1 MKISSATTS
10 QTSHHNLISLSS
22 LIITLGIIYG
32 DIGTS
37 PLYVMKAIIGN
48 NKIDPAIIIGAVSC
62 VFYTL
67 TIQTTIKY
75 VLITIRADNHGEG
88 GIFSLYSLLKRLRKG
103 WIIIPAIIGGCA
115 LLADGII
122 TPSISISSA
131 VEGLK
136 IYYPQLDVMIIVIVI
151 LFILFSVQRFGTQI
165 IGKSFGPIML
175 LWFLMLGSL
184 GLIGLFSN
192 ISILKAF
199 NPYFAFKLLQIHNEG
214 FYVLGFVFLCT
225 TGAEALYSDLGHCG
239 VRNVRIS
246 WIFVKSMLVIN
257 YFGQGAMMLNFEGK
271 TLAHISGDSLNPAN
285 PFYMLMPEWFL
296 PIGIVIAT
304 FAAIIASQALITGS
318 FSLISEAIRLDIW
331 PKITIHFP
339 TSFKGQIYIPSINWL
354 LFTGCVFVM
363 IHFQTSSNM
372 EAAYGLA
379 IVLCMLMT
387 TILMTIYMRMNRY
400 SNYWILLFLAVY
412 MTIEISFFVANLSK
426 FSHGGYVSL
435 FIAGII
441 AFVMFVWY
449 FGKKI
454 IGSYNDFVPLKDYE
468 DVIRD
473 LSEDETVP
481 KYFSNL
487 IYLTNSPN
495 SRLIESKIIY
505 SILKSRPKRADVYW
519 LVHVHVSDSPFQN
532 DYKVKFF
539 QDKHIIRVDFY
550 LGFKLTQR
558 LNVLLRQVI
567 EDLVVSK
574 EIDFISNY
582 PSLHKYHIPSDFK
595 YVIVKKQISY
605 DSKLPWY
612 DSIIIGVYGLLRKL
626 SLSGGDSFGLDKG
639 SVLVEDYPLV
649 LHPVSMPMNR
659 IY

>member
-1 MKISSATTS
+1 ME
-10 QTSHHNLISLSS
+10 
-22 LIITLGIIYG
+22 
-32 DIGTS
+32 D
-37 PLYVMKAIIGN
+37 M
-48 NKIDPAIIIGAVSC
+48 
-62 VFYTL
+62 
-67 TIQTTIKY
+67 
-75 VLITIRADNHGEG
+75 
-88 GIFSLYSLLKRLRKG
+88 
-103 WIIIPAIIGGCA
+103 
-115 LLADGII
+115 
-122 TPSISISSA
+122 
-131 VEGLK
+131 
-136 IYYPQLDVMIIVIVI
+136 YP
-151 LFILFSVQRFGTQI
+151 
-165 IGKSFGPIML
+165 
-175 LWFLMLGSL
+175 
-184 GLIGLFSN
+184 
-192 ISILKAF
+192 
-199 NPYFAFKLLQIHNEG
+199 
-214 FYVLGFVFLCT
+214 
-225 TGAEALYSDLGHCG
+225 
-239 VRNVRIS
+239 
-246 WIFVKSMLVIN
+246 
-257 YFGQGAMMLNFEGK
+257 
-271 TLAHISGDSLNPAN
+271 
-285 PFYMLMPEWFL
+285 
-296 PIGIVIAT
+296 
-304 FAAIIASQALITGS
+304 
-318 FSLISEAIRLDIW
+318 
-331 PKITIHFP
+331 
-339 TSFKGQIYIPSINWL
+339 
-354 LFTGCVFVM
+354 
-363 IHFQTSSNM
+363 
-372 EAAYGLA
+372 
-379 IVLCMLMT
+379 
-387 TILMTIYMRMNRY
+387 
-400 SNYWILLFLAVY
+400 
-412 MTIEISFFVANLSK
+412 
-426 FSHGGYVSL
+426 L

>member
-1 MKISSATTS
+1 VKISSATTS

-199 NPYFAFKLLQIHNEG
+199 NPYYAFKLLQIHNEG

>member
-1 MKISSATTS
+1 VKISSATTS

>member
-1 MKISSATTS
+1 
-10 QTSHHNLISLSS
+10 
-22 LIITLGIIYG
+22 
-32 DIGTS
+32 
-37 PLYVMKAIIGN
+37 MKAIIGN

-199 NPYFAFKLLQIHNEG
+199 NPYYAFKLLQIHNEG

>member
-1 MKISSATTS
+1 
-10 QTSHHNLISLSS
+10 
-22 LIITLGIIYG
+22 
-32 DIGTS
+32 
-37 PLYVMKAIIGN
+37 MKAIIGN
-48 NKIDPAIIIGAVSC
+48 TKIDSAIIIGAVSC
-62 VFYTL
+62 VLYTL

-75 VLITIRADNHGEG
+75 VMITIKADNHGEG

-103 WIIIPAIIGGCA
+103 WVIIPAIIGGCA

-122 TPSISISSA
+122 TPAISISSA

-136 IYYPQLDVMIIVIVI
+136 IYYPQLDVMIVVIII
-151 LFILFSVQRFGTQI
+151 LFVLFFVQKFGTQI

-175 LWFLMLGSL
+175 LWFLMLGTL

-199 NPYFAFKLLQIHNEG
+199 NPYYAIHLLQIHHEG

-246 WIFVKSMLVIN
+246 WVFVKSMLVIH
-257 YFGQGAMMLNFEGK
+257 YFGQGAMLLNFEGQ
-271 TLAHISGDSLNPAN
+271 TLGNISGDHLNPAN
-285 PFYMLMPEWFL
+285 PFYLLMPQWFL
-296 PIGIVIAT
+296 PIGIVVAT
-304 FAAIIASQALITGS
+304 FAAVIASQALITGS
-318 FSLISEAIRLDIW
+318 FSLISEAIRLDFW
-331 PKITIHFP
+331 PKIKVHYP
-339 TSFKGQIYIPSINWL
+339 TSFKGQIYIPSVNWL
-354 LFTGCVFVM
+354 LFAGCVFVM
-363 IHFQTSSNM
+363 LHFKNSSNM

-400 SNYWILLFLAVY
+400 SNYWIILFVIVY
-412 MTIEISFFVANLSK
+412 LTFEMSFFIANLSK

-435 FIAGII
+435 FIAGLI

-449 FGKKI
+449 LGKKI
-454 IGSYNDFVPLKDYE
+454 IGTYYDFVPLKEYE

-481 KYFSNL
+481 KYYSHL

-519 LVHVHVSDSPFQN
+519 LVHVHVSESPFQN

-567 EDLVVSK
+567 DDLVTSK

-582 PSLHKYHIPSDFK
+582 PSLHKYRIPSDFK
-595 YVIVKKQISY
+595 YVIIKKQISY

-612 DSIIIGVYGLLRKL
+612 DSMIIAIYGLLRKL

-649 LHPVSMPMNR
+649 LYPVSMPMNR

>member
-1 MKISSATTS
+1 
-10 QTSHHNLISLSS
+10 
-22 LIITLGIIYG
+22 
-32 DIGTS
+32 
-37 PLYVMKAIIGN
+37 MKAIIGN

>member
-1 MKISSATTS
+1 VKISSATTS

-199 NPYFAFKLLQIHNEG
+199 NPYYAFKLLQIHNEG

-339 TSFKGQIYIPSINWL
+339 TSFKGQILYTIN
-354 LFTGCVFVM
+354 
-363 IHFQTSSNM
+363 
-372 EAAYGLA
+372 
-379 IVLCMLMT
+379 
-387 TILMTIYMRMNRY
+387 
-400 SNYWILLFLAVY
+400 
-412 MTIEISFFVANLSK
+412 
-426 FSHGGYVSL
+426 
-435 FIAGII
+435 
-441 AFVMFVWY
+441 
-449 FGKKI
+449 
-454 IGSYNDFVPLKDYE
+454 
-468 DVIRD
+468 
-473 LSEDETVP
+473 
-481 KYFSNL
+481 
-487 IYLTNSPN
+487 
-495 SRLIESKIIY
+495 
-505 SILKSRPKRADVYW
+505 
-519 LVHVHVSDSPFQN
+519 
-532 DYKVKFF
+532 
-539 QDKHIIRVDFY
+539 
-550 LGFKLTQR
+550 
-558 LNVLLRQVI
+558 
-567 EDLVVSK
+567 
-574 EIDFISNY
+574 
-582 PSLHKYHIPSDFK
+582 
-595 YVIVKKQISY
+595 
-605 DSKLPWY
+605 
-612 DSIIIGVYGLLRKL
+612 
-626 SLSGGDSFGLDKG
+626 
-639 SVLVEDYPLV
+639 
-649 LHPVSMPMNR
+649 
-659 IY
+659 

>member
-1 MKISSATTS
+1 MKTPSTTAATSS
-10 QTSHHNLISLSS
+10 QHNIISLSS

-48 NKIDPAIIIGAVSC
+48 SIIDSSVIIGAVSC
-62 VFYTL
+62 VLYTL

-75 VLITIRADNHGEG
+75 VIITIRADNHGEG
-88 GIFSLYSLLKRLRKG
+88 GIFSLYSLLKKLRKG
-103 WIIIPAIIGGCA
+103 WVIIPAIIGGCA

-122 TPSISISSA
+122 TPAISISSA

-136 IYYPQLDVMIIVIVI
+136 IYYPQLDVVIIVIVI
-151 LFILFSVQRFGTQI
+151 LFVLFFIQKFGTQI

-175 LWFLMLGSL
+175 LWFLMLGAL
-184 GLIGLFSN
+184 GMIGLLSN
-192 ISILKAF
+192 ASILKAF
-199 NPYFAFKLLQIHNEG
+199 NPYYAIRLLQIHPEG

-239 VRNVRIS
+239 VKNVRIS
-246 WIFVKSMLVIN
+246 WVFVKAMLVLN
-257 YFGQGAMMLNFEGK
+257 YFGQGGMMLNFEGQ
-271 TLAHISGDSLNPAN
+271 TLAHISGDAHNPAN
-285 PFYMLMPEWFL
+285 PFYLLMPEWFL

-304 FAAIIASQALITGS
+304 FAAVIASQALITGS
-318 FSLISEAIRLDIW
+318 FSLISEAIRLDFW
-331 PKITIHFP
+331 PKIKVDYP
-339 TSFKGQIYIPSINWL
+339 TTFKGQIYIPSINWF
-354 LFTGCVFVM
+354 LFLGCVFVM
-363 IHFQTSSNM
+363 IHFQNSSNM

-400 SNYWILLFLAVY
+400 SNYWIILFVIVY
-412 MTIEISFFVANLSK
+412 MSIELSFFVANASK
-426 FSHGGYVSL
+426 FTHGGYVSL
-435 FIAGII
+435 IIAGMI

-454 IGSYNDFVPLKDYE
+454 ISSYNDFVPLKDYE
-468 DVIRD
+468 DIIRD
-473 LSEDETVP
+473 LSEDQTVP
-481 KYFSNL
+481 KYYSNL
-487 IYLTNSPN
+487 IYLTNSAN
-495 SRLIESKIIY
+495 SKMIESKIIY

-519 LVHVHVSDSPFQN
+519 LVHVHVSESPFQN
-532 DYKVKFF
+532 DYKVKFIE
-539 QDKHIIRVDFY
+539 DKHIIRVDFY

-567 EDLVVSK
+567 EDLVTSK

-582 PSLHKYHIPSDFK
+582 PSLHKYSIPSDFK
-595 YVIVKKQISY
+595 YVIIKKQISY

-612 DSIIIGVYGLLRKL
+612 DTVIIGIYGMLRKL
-626 SLSGGDSFGLDKG
+626 SLSGGDSFGLDRG
-639 SVLVEDYPLV
+639 SVLVEDYPFV